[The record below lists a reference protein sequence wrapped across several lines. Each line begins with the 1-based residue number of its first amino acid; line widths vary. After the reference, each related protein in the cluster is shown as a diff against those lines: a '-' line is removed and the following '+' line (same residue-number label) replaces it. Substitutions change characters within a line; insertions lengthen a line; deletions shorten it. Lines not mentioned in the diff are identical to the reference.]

1 MEELGMNQP
10 ESSSLAHLLLETM
23 PAIMGQI
30 GSTLRREAPVSQ
42 QLQFHILRK
51 LREGPKALADLAR
64 VNSVRLP
71 TMSRS
76 IEAMVNHGWV
86 ERFHEAGDRR
96 TVHVRITPRGNT
108 VLQETEAIG
117 IDKAE
122 DLLSGLSSSERKGLI
137 SALSKIQARLDEAKQ
152 VEAEQAGKDGSTPCG
167 GEVAEVTIEA
177 VTDRSKI
184 SLKKKSEEEKE

>member
-1 MEELGMNQP
+1 MNQP